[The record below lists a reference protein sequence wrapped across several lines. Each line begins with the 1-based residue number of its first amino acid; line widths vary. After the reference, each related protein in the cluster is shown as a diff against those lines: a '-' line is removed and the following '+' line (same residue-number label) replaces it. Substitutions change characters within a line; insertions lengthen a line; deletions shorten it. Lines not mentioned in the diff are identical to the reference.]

1 VAGIFLLPSP
11 VTKLQLGL
19 KRFEVEE
26 KKEKRVVKGA
36 FFLAMEKQKQNRKEK
51 VSKKFST
58 HLSKA
63 MNRSGGKKRR
73 RNLENT
79 KTL

>member
-1 VAGIFLLPSP
+1 MA
-11 VTKLQLGL
+11 
-19 KRFEVEE
+19 
-26 KKEKRVVKGA
+26 
-36 FFLAMEKQKQNRKEK
+36 KQKQNRKEK